1 MTEQEMDQHIA
12 VLVAELDPQDMAI
25 YAAKM
30 RAAIENSYSQQIASA
45 IYDAVHDE
53 LLAVKCK
60 LHPA

>member
-1 MTEQEMDQHIA
+1 MTTQEMDTHIA
-12 VLVAELDPQDMAI
+12 YLLANLDPQDMAI
-25 YAAKM
+25 YTAKM
-30 RAAIENSYSQQIASA
+30 RAAIENNYSQQIAGA